1 MPTRLLLDG
10 EDLRSLMLRVKAEMG
25 PGARIVKAERIRTGG
40 IGGFFAKEHY
50 ELTVEVPDPVHPGR
64 RLHERRASGAP
75 AGGRPAGIEALLA
88 AADAAEDAE
97 VLGGAAPGGGSA
109 PAPARDAAAPAP
121 AQPAPD
127 AEEAD
132 APPVPE
138 ISTTGP
144 TFAEV
149 LESLGQLVGP
159 QDDAA
164 AGEATGDLVVRPAA
178 GPVVATAPREPD
190 ARPEQPE
197 QPEPHGATVGAL
209 LELGLPAA
217 LLAGLGD
224 LRAPVPLSRLVR
236 RFPAGP
242 VLRLDAGVVAVVGE
256 PDAAL
261 RTAMQM
267 AYRAG
272 IDPHDV
278 VVAGDLGPV
287 PGHGRR
293 VQTAAAA
300 ARLRSRA
307 GEGATLVAVGVDADG
322 GAAAA
327 DLLEALAPD
336 QCWAAVDAGRRVAE
350 TRRWLRE
357 VGARRPFDA
366 VAAMG
371 TFHAQSPGAVLNLG
385 VPVGWVDGLPVSPV
399 VWAAVLSERLAE
411 DASWD

>member
-75 AGGRPAGIEALLA
+75 GAAGPAGIEALLA

-97 VLGGAAPGGGSA
+97 VLGAATPGTPGT
-109 PAPARDAAAPAP
+109 PARDAAGPAPAP
-121 AQPAPD
+121 SSPPD
-127 AEEAD
+127 ADEAE
-132 APPVPE
+132 APAVPE

-159 QDDAA
+159 QDDVAV
-164 AGEATGDLVVRPAA
+164 GDAPGTADVVVRPTA
-178 GPVVATAPREPD
+178 GPVVVAGPGEAVAD
-190 ARPEQPE
+190 QPE
-197 QPEPHGATVGAL
+197 PEEPHGATVGAL
-209 LELGLPAA
+209 LELGLPAT

-242 VLRLDAGVVAVVGE
+242 VLRLDQGVVAVVGE

-307 GEGATLVAVGVDADG
+307 GDGATLVAVGVDPDA
-322 GAAAA
+322 GAEAAE
-327 DLLEALAPD
+327 LLEALAPD

-371 TFHAQSPGAVLNLG
+371 TFRAQSPGAVLNLG

-399 VWAAVLSERLAE
+399 VWAAVLSERLAD